1 MKNCGQTNL
10 FEHLWDIDTKQLAEV
25 SILCKKKKR
34 ESKQLSSL
42 LNKLVC
48 TEKFAENNNG
58 VRKTTLK
65 KCKFIKNFIN

>member
-25 SILCKKKKR
+25 SILCKKKKKR

-42 LNKLVC
+42 LHKLVN

-58 VRKTTLK
+58 VK
-65 KCKFIKNFIN
+65 KLH

>member
-25 SILCKKKKR
+25 SILCKKKKKR

-42 LNKLVC
+42 LNKLVN

-58 VRKTTLK
+58 VK
-65 KCKFIKNFIN
+65 KLH

>member
-10 FEHLWDIDTKQLAEV
+10 FEHLWDIDTKRLAEV
-25 SILCKKKKR
+25 SILCKKKKNKKKG

-42 LNKLVC
+42 LNKLVN

-58 VRKTTLK
+58 VK
-65 KCKFIKNFIN
+65 KLH

>member
-25 SILCKKKKR
+25 SILCKKKKKKKKKKER

-48 TEKFAENNNG
+48 TKKFAENNNG
-58 VRKTTLK
+58 VK
-65 KCKFIKNFIN
+65 KLH

>member
-25 SILCKKKKR
+25 SILCKKKKKKR

-58 VRKTTLK
+58 VK
-65 KCKFIKNFIN
+65 KLH

>member
-25 SILCKKKKR
+25 SILCKKKK

-48 TEKFAENNNG
+48 TKKFAENNNG
-58 VRKTTLK
+58 VK
-65 KCKFIKNFIN
+65 KLH

>member
-25 SILCKKKKR
+25 SILCKKKKKR

-42 LNKLVC
+42 LNKLVN

-58 VRKTTLK
+58 VQKLH
-65 KCKFIKNFIN
+65 

>member
-25 SILCKKKKR
+25 SILCKKKKKKKKKKKER

-48 TEKFAENNNG
+48 TKKFAENNNG
-58 VRKTTLK
+58 VK
-65 KCKFIKNFIN
+65 KLH